1 MISWRSRAERWRLSS
16 RISSTSWSLAV
27 SVNSGCF
34 SRLRTPSWTT
44 RVSAPCSKWSSKT
57 RTWLSTSF
65 STPGVSRSASDP
77 TSSLSLPA
85 TFFRIRPASRLRAPC
100 STGWLISMTCCRSRF
115 PSIRRMSR
123 TACGSKE
130 TRSWVQQ
137 LDRPAILV
145 ANHSSHADTPLLLH
159 ALGDRVRERTV
170 VAAAADYFYG
180 RPWLGRVVSLWLNTF
195 PFARSGGAQEV
206 MHRSSV
212 LLKSGWNLLVFPEGT
227 RSPDGRLQ
235 PFKPGVGH
243 LAVENRTPVIPMHV
257 RGSQRVLPKGRN
269 VPLPAPVRIRVGK
282 PLSPGAGETSRDFA
296 DRVEQAVQAL
306 AKGST
311 SPELT
316 GSWIERWKASDK
328 RAPRPR
334 ARLGPEAPE

>member
-1 MISWRSRAERWRLSS
+1 MPGGTWYSGEWG
-16 RISSTSWSLAV
+16 ISSL
-27 SVNSGCF
+27 
-34 SRLRTPSWTT
+34 
-44 RVSAPCSKWSSKT
+44 
-57 RTWLSTSF
+57 
-65 STPGVSRSASDP
+65 
-77 TSSLSLPA
+77 
-85 TFFRIRPASRLRAPC
+85 ASRLLGVVADARLMRRGFHSGTPRPATWPKR
-100 STGWLISMTCCRSRF
+100 STAVPDRPSDLAWARMEPVR
-115 PSIRRMSR
+115 SIRYGIQKGLSAPFAEVM
-123 TACGSKE
+123 THPQIEGSE
-130 TRSWVQQ
+130 WVQQ

-170 VAAAADYFYG
+170 VAAAADYFYR

>member
-1 MISWRSRAERWRLSS
+1 IQKGL
-16 RISSTSWSLAV
+16 
-27 SVNSGCF
+27 
-34 SRLRTPSWTT
+34 
-44 RVSAPCSKWSSKT
+44 SAP
-57 RTWLSTSF
+57 F
-65 STPGVSRSASDP
+65 AEV
-77 TSSLSLPA
+77 
-85 TFFRIRPASRLRAPC
+85 
-100 STGWLISMTCCRSRF
+100 MTH
-115 PSIRRMSR
+115 PQIE
-123 TACGSKE
+123 GSE
-130 TRSWVQQ
+130 WVQQ

-257 RGSQRVLPKGRN
+257 RGKGPPPKRPSRLPNGLARSSRPRRGGPRRTKTRTAATPEDQKEEAIAMEATVTEALPNAMFEVELENGHRLIAYAAGRMRRFFIRITPGDRV
-269 VPLPAPVRIRVGK
+269 RVE
-282 PLSPGAGETSRDFA
+282 LSPYDLTRGRIVYRYRD
-296 DRVEQAVQAL
+296 
-306 AKGST
+306 
-311 SPELT
+311 
-316 GSWIERWKASDK
+316 
-328 RAPRPR
+328 
-334 ARLGPEAPE
+334 